1 MDFVRWFR
9 QSAPYIR
16 SLRGKTVVLV
26 FGGELFASEGLDDL
40 VADVALLHTLG
51 VRVVVVAGSRP
62 QIDARLSERGVEPR
76 FHHGLRVTDAAALTA
91 VKEAAGANRVELE
104 QRFSMGLPGT
114 AMAQARVRVA
124 AGNFVVARPHGVI
137 DGVDFQFTGR
147 VRRID
152 SQAIAARLDEGAV
165 VVLTPVG
172 YSVTGETFNLST
184 LELAAE
190 TAMALKAD
198 KLVALV
204 EGVTGPIGGELD
216 SDAAE
221 AQLASA
227 TGDWKHHLEQA
238 VCAVRGGVARAHLLD
253 RNADGSLL
261 RELYTRDGVGL
272 MVTDELYEGV
282 RPATIRDVPT
292 MMQILGPLEAAGKLV
307 HRPRE
312 VLENDIEKF
321 FVVER
326 DGLVMGCAALYQY
339 GTVGELACLAVDD
352 THQQRGRGEV
362 LLRAVERAA
371 REQNLTTLFVLTTQ
385 SVHWFQER
393 GFEPCEANEL
403 PREADPVRNSKVL
416 KKPLLE

>member
-1 MDFVRWFR
+1 MSDFITWFR

-26 FGGELFASEGLDDL
+26 FGGELFASDGLDDL

-51 VRVVVVAGSRP
+51 VRVVLVAGSRP
-62 QIDARLSERGVEPR
+62 QIDSRLAERGIEAR
-76 FHHGLRVTDAAALTA
+76 FHRGLRVTDEGALVA

-104 QRFSMGLPGT
+104 QRFSMGLAGS
-114 AMAQARVRVA
+114 AMAHARVRVA

-137 DGVDFQFTGR
+137 DGVDFMFTGR

-152 SQAIAARLDEGAV
+152 AEAIRARLDEGAV

-172 YSVTGETFNLST
+172 YSITGETFNLST
-184 LELAAE
+184 PELAAD
-190 TAMALKAD
+190 TAIALGAD

-204 EGVTGPIGGELD
+204 EGVDEPLHGELD
-216 SDAAE
+216 S
-221 AQLASA
+221 A
-227 TGDWKHHLEQA
+227 TTQARIEKSSGDLRHHLEEALRA
-238 VCAVRGGVARAHLLD
+238 VKGGVARAHLLD
-253 RNADGSLL
+253 RRADGSIL

-282 RPATIRDVPT
+282 RTATIADVPT
-292 MMQILGPLEAAGKLV
+292 MMQILGPLEVTGKLV

-312 VLENDIEKF
+312 VLENDIDKF

-371 REQNLTTLFVLTTQ
+371 REQGLESLFVLTTQ

-393 GFEPCEANEL
+393 GFAPCEPSEL
-403 PREADPVRNSKVL
+403 PRDVDAQRNSKTL
-416 KKPLLE
+416 RKPL

>member
-1 MDFVRWFR
+1 MEDFVAWFR

-16 SLRGKTVVLV
+16 SMRGKTVVLV
-26 FGGELFASEGLDDL
+26 FGGEVFASEGFDDL

-51 VRVVVVAGSRP
+51 VRIVLVAGSRP
-62 QIDARLSERGVEPR
+62 QIDARLAERGVEAR
-76 FHHGLRVTDAAALTA
+76 FHRGLRVTDAAALVA

-104 QRFSMGLPGT
+104 QRFTMGLAGS
-114 AMAQARVRVA
+114 AMAHARVRVA

-152 SQAIAARLDEGAV
+152 VDAIRARLDEGAV

-172 YSVTGETFNLST
+172 YSVTGETFNLSSP
-184 LELAAE
+184 ELAAD
-190 TAMALKAD
+190 TAIALKAD

-204 EGVTGPIGGELD
+204 EGVDGDIHGELD
-216 SDAAE
+216 SASAAE
-221 AQLASA
+221 RVAEVE
-227 TGDWKHHLEQA
+227 GDLRMHLQQA
-238 VCAVRGGVARAHLLD
+238 IRAARGGVARAHLLG
-253 RNADGSLL
+253 READGSIL
-261 RELYTRDGVGL
+261 RELYTRDGAGL

-282 RPATIRDVPT
+282 RRATIADVPT
-292 MMQILGPLEAAGKLV
+292 LMQILGPLEEAGKLV

-312 VLENDIEKF
+312 VLENDIDQF

-326 DGLVMGCAALYQY
+326 DGLVMGCAALYRH
-339 GTVGELACLAVDD
+339 GEVGELACLAVDES
-352 THQQRGRGEV
+352 HQERGRGEV

-371 REQNLTTLFVLTTQ
+371 REQKLKFLFVLTTQ

-393 GFEPCEANEL
+393 GFAPCEPSEL
-403 PREADPVRNSKVL
+403 PRKTRPERNSKTL
-416 KKPLLE
+416 RKAL